1 MLLQLLTKSQSDLY
15 FKTKDKV
22 KELGYK
28 FVWTQDMNIYVR
40 YNERAKR
47 ILIAS
52 EDDLDNLPETPAP
65 KSNQSAPTL
74 RPRKHQSTSG

>member
-1 MLLQLLTKSQSDLY
+1 MKIPYDGYNMLLNQ
-15 FKTKDKV
+15 V
-22 KELGYK
+22 KELETSY
-28 FVWTQDMNIYVR
+28 MNIYVR

-65 KSNQSAPTL
+65 ESNQSAPTL